1 MSFWKLNKSPPA
13 ATVVDNRICCLTQM
27 TDACIFR
34 TKGPAWTPFS
44 VLLVC
49 SSVDHIAGYSHTKQI
64 ILKALSLWQY
74 KDRNLY
80 HLSHSEGS
88 ILGAVQVLWFAHALI
103 LLNMPT
109 TLKLLNYSPVWNFKM
124 QQSQP
129 KLFCWSG
136 EHTHSHS
143 AAFLPSPAYILYVL
157 RLHTTPLQKTAVLF
171 VSVSYIPW
179 SSSFP
184 VKMTSHIFPF

>member
-13 ATVVDNRICCLTQM
+13 ASVVDNRISCLTQM
-27 TDACIFR
+27 TDARIFR

-44 VLLVC
+44 VLFVC
-49 SSVDHIAGYSHTKQI
+49 SSVGPNAGYSHRKQI
-64 ILKALSLWQY
+64 ILKALSLQQY

-80 HLSHSEGS
+80 HLSHSEGG
-88 ILGAVQVLWFAHALI
+88 ILGPVQVVWFAHALI

-109 TLKLLNYSPVWNFKM
+109 MPKLLNYSPLWNFKM

-136 EHTHSHS
+136 KHTHSHS
-143 AAFLPSPAYILYVL
+143 GAFLPSPAHIFYGI
-157 RLHTTPLQKTAVLF
+157 RLHTTRLQKTAALF
-171 VSVSYIPW
+171 VSVSYNPW
-179 SSSFP
+179 SSALP
-184 VKMTSHIFPF
+184 VKMTSHSFPF